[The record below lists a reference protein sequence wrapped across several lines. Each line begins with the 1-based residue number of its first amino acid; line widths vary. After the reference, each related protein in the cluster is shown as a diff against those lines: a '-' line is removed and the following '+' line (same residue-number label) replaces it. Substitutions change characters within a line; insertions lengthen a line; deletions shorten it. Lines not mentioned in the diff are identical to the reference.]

1 MTTGPTARQWAC
13 MLALYRHGGNAKAA
27 AASVLDSRSG
37 RPISYWTFTQHLR
50 EMREALGFESDVEW
64 LLFYADDLRARRKRA
79 PRREPCPGQ
88 MELVA

>member
-13 MLALYRHGGNAKAA
+13 MLALYRHDGNTKAA
-27 AASVLDSRSG
+27 AHALGLS
-37 RPISYWTFTQHLR
+37 PWTFYQHIR
-50 EMREALGFESDVEW
+50 EMRARCGFASDIAWAV
-64 LLFYADDLRARRKRA
+64 FYADDLRARRKRA